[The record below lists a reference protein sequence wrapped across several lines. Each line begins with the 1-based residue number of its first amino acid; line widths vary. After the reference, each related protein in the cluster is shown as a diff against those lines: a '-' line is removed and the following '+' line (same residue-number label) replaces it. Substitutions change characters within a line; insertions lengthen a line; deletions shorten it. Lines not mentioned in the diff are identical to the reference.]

1 MGPASDTLLSATLLV
16 PLDRVPR
23 RPVDAWTR
31 DLHARLLRVR
41 SGERRLLHYAE
52 TLAGIGNNA
61 GLIAAFQGERGRAR
75 LLCERQM
82 AWQHRMGRRA
92 RAPEVERHAVQPW
105 INLGRLDA
113 LDGDWEGALAR
124 FGKLVARSGDVRL
137 CLGQMQISRRGEA
150 ASGFGTLLY
159 YVYVVDSLKALL
171 LNRRW
176 AEVLEFARR
185 CERRD
190 ETAAAALDE
199 AQVVAWCRLGEL
211 GRAAGVAGR
220 ALALQRAWGKVLF
233 RLRSAE
239 AAACAGQ
246 LDAAGAEL
254 ESLAAL
260 LQGLGPRAMAHPDT
274 MPLVLRVAQACAV
287 ADRAGP
293 AAALGRRVAAGAEA
307 AEDETIRIEALRV
320 VAGGTGHP
328 DAIALDQLERD
339 TGYARYR
346 RGEGG
351 PPIPHPEA
359 RVLYDALL
367 TAYETAPQVSDRA

>member
-1 MGPASDTLLSATLLV
+1 MGSASDPLLSTALLV

-31 DLHARLLRVR
+31 DLHARLLRTS

-52 TLAGIGNNA
+52 TLAGIGNNSS
-61 GLIAAFQGERGRAR
+61 LIAAFQGERSTAR

-92 RAPEVERHAVQPW
+92 RVPEVERHAVQPW

-113 LDGDWEGALAR
+113 LDGDWEGGLAR
-124 FGKLVARSGDVRL
+124 FARLVARGGDARL
-137 CLGQMQISRRGEA
+137 CLGLMQISRQGEA
-150 ASGFGTLLY
+150 APDFETLLY

-171 LNRRW
+171 LNRQW
-176 AEVLEFARR
+176 AEVLDFARR

-199 AQVVAWCRLGEL
+199 AQVVAWCALGEPK
-211 GRAAGVAGR
+211 RAAGMASR
-220 ALALQRAWGKVLF
+220 ALAFQRAWGKVLF
-233 RLRSAE
+233 RLRGAE

-246 LDAAGAEL
+246 VDAAGAEL
-254 ESLAAL
+254 ESLAVP
-260 LQGLGPRAMAHPDT
+260 LQRLGPSAMAYPDT
-274 MPLVLRVAQACAV
+274 MPLVLRVAQACAATGRAAPAV
-287 ADRAGP
+287 ALA
-293 AAALGRRVAAGAEA
+293 RRVAEGAEA
-307 AEDETIRIEALRV
+307 ADDETIRIEALRV
-320 VAGGTGHP
+320 VAGGAGRA
-328 DAIALDQLERD
+328 DAIPLDQLERD
-339 TGYARYR
+339 TGYTRYR

-359 RVLYDALL
+359 RALYHALL
-367 TAYETAPQVSDRA
+367 TAYATAPRVSAPA

>member
-1 MGPASDTLLSATLLV
+1 MGSASDALLSTTLLV
-16 PLDRVPR
+16 PLDRAPR

-31 DLHARLLRVR
+31 DLHGRLLRTR
-41 SGERRLLHYAE
+41 SGERRVLDYAE

-61 GLIAAFQGERGRAR
+61 GLIAAFQGERDRAR
-75 LLCERQM
+75 MLCERQM

-124 FGKLVARSGDVRL
+124 FAKLVARGGNARL
-137 CLGQMQISRRGEA
+137 CLDLMQISRQGEA

-176 AEVLEFARR
+176 AEVLDFAQR

-199 AQVVAWCRLGEL
+199 AQVVAWCRLGEPA
-211 GRAAGVAGR
+211 RAAGVANR
-220 ALALQRAWGKVLF
+220 ARALQRAWGKVLF
-233 RLRSAE
+233 RLRAGE
-239 AAACAGQ
+239 ATACAGRV
-246 LDAAGAEL
+246 DAAGAEL
-254 ESLAAL
+254 ESLANVL
-260 LQGLGPRAMAHPDT
+260 ERLGPRAMAHSDT
-274 MPLVLRVAQACAV
+274 MPLVLRVAQACAAAGREDPAV
-287 ADRAGP
+287 ALA
-293 AAALGRRVAAGAEA
+293 RRVVAGAEA
-307 AEDETIRIEALRV
+307 AEDETIQIEALRV
-320 VAGGTGHP
+320 VAGGAGS
-328 DAIALDQLERD
+328 AEALPLERLERD

-351 PPIPHPEA
+351 PPIPHPETG
-359 RVLYDALL
+359 VLYDALL
-367 TAYETAPQVSDRA
+367 TAYETSPGAGARA

>member
-1 MGPASDTLLSATLLV
+1 MASASDPFLSTTLLV

-31 DLHARLLRVR
+31 DLHARLLRTR

-61 GLIAAFQGERGRAR
+61 GLIAALQGERGSAR
-75 LLCERQM
+75 MLCERQM
-82 AWQHRMGRRA
+82 AWQHRLGRRA

-124 FGKLVARSGDVRL
+124 FATLMRRGGNAQL
-137 CLGQMQISRRGEA
+137 CLGLMQISRQGEA
-150 ASGFGTLLY
+150 ASGFGTVLY

-176 AEVLEFARR
+176 AEVLDFARR

-190 ETAAAALDE
+190 QTAAAALDE
-199 AQVVAWCRLGEL
+199 AQVVAWCRLGEP
-211 GRAAGVAGR
+211 GRAADVASR
-220 ALALQRAWGKVLF
+220 ARARQRAWGKVLF
-233 RLRSAE
+233 RLRAAE
-239 AAACAGQ
+239 AAACAGGV
-246 LDAAGAEL
+246 DAAGAEL

-260 LQGLGPRAMAHPDT
+260 LERLGPRAMAHPDT
-274 MPLVLRVAQACAV
+274 MPLVLRVAQACAA

-293 AAALGRRVAAGAEA
+293 AVALARRVVAGAEA
-307 AEDETIRIEALRV
+307 ADDETILIEALRV
-320 VAGGTGHP
+320 VADGAGHA
-328 DAIALDQLERD
+328 DAIPLDRLERD

-346 RGEGG
+346 RREGG

-359 RVLYDALL
+359 RALYDALL
-367 TAYETAPQVSDRA
+367 TAYETAPRAGARA